1 LHTIRKK
8 GSVIPKEKLV
18 KYVTVSFFVF
28 LSVSKASAI
37 GFNLSAR
44 VVSCFVYINFLLERY
59 SAFLTTPALTKIVH
73 QGRCDALTISVVV
86 VVVVVTDIYFP
97 LLLWANNA
105 ILEELIRYRKNVSHK
120 KPK

>member
-1 LHTIRKK
+1 MIRKK
-8 GSVIPKEKLV
+8 GSVISKEKLV

-28 LSVSKASAI
+28 LSVSKASTI

-86 VVVVVTDIYFP
+86 VVVVVVTDIYFP